1 MDCLPGAG
9 TGTVAVMEESL
20 DTWFKQEVLV
30 HEPALLSYLARVWP
44 RRNEILDLRQE
55 TYVRVYKAA
64 ASSRPHSARSF
75 LFATARHLMT
85 DRLRRERVVSIEAVG
100 DIDALNVLVNE
111 ISAERCL
118 SARQELKRLAR
129 AFDLLP
135 PKCRE
140 VVWMRRVEELSHKEI
155 AERLGINEKTV
166 EKHVSKGARLL
177 AEYMAADA
185 SRAEHASSRP
195 EDEHDFGKP

>member
-1 MDCLPGAG
+1 
-9 TGTVAVMEESL
+9 MEESL
-20 DTWFKQEVLV
+20 DTWFKKEILV
-30 HEPALLSYLARVWP
+30 HEPALLRYLARVWP
-44 RRNEILDLRQE
+44 HRSEVFDLRQE
-55 TYVRVYKAA
+55 TYARIYEAA
-64 ASSRPHSARSF
+64 AASRPHSPKSF

-85 DRLRRERVVSIEAVG
+85 DRLRRERIVSIEAVG

-111 ISAERCL
+111 ISAERSL

-177 AEYMAADA
+177 AEHMAADA
-185 SRAEHASSRP
+185 SRAEPASSLP
-195 EDEHDFGKP
+195 EDEHDLGKA

>member
-1 MDCLPGAG
+1 
-9 TGTVAVMEESL
+9 MEESL
-20 DTWFKQEVLV
+20 DTWFKQQILV
-30 HEPALLSYLARVWP
+30 HEPALLRYLTRVWP
-44 RRNEILDLRQE
+44 RRGEIFDLRQE
-55 TYVRVYKAA
+55 TYARVYKAA
-64 ASSRPHSARSF
+64 AASRPHSARAF

-118 SARQELKRLAR
+118 SARQELKRLAH
-129 AFDLLP
+129 ALDLLP

-155 AERLGINEKTV
+155 AERLGISEKTV

-177 AEYMAADA
+177 AEHMAADA
-185 SRAEHASSRP
+185 SPAEHESSRP
-195 EDEHDFGKP
+195 EDKHGHTKP